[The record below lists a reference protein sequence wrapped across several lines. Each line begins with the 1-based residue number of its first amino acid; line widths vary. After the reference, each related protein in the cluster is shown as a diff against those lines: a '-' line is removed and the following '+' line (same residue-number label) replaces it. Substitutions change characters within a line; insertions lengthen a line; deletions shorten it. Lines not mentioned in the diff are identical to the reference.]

1 LIPNLPPGEWNAPIV
16 FDMVFDPFDPQTMD
30 AALAPGAVW
39 RSADAGQTWQQVS
52 AGMDPNEPIY
62 SILPDPNRP
71 GVLYA
76 SSGFFGVFYSTDGAA
91 TWQNLNNGLT
101 FTNVRGL
108 ALSEDG
114 SVLYA
119 GTVGGGVF
127 RLGTP

>member
-1 LIPNLPPGEWNAPIV
+1 LGTFANG
-16 FDMVFDPFDPQTMD
+16 
-30 AALAPGAVW
+30 GG
-39 RSADAGQTWQQVS
+39 GQTWQQVS

-76 SSGFFGVFYSTDGAA
+76 SSGFSGVFYSTDSAA
-91 TWQNLNNGLT
+91 TWQTLTNGLT
-101 FTNVRGL
+101 FLSVRGL
-108 ALSEDG
+108 ALSDDG

-119 GTVGGGVF
+119 GTVGKGVF